1 MLDVEAL
8 PLPEAGAQRPER
20 HRYRGGGAV
29 RRGELHALRGAPG
42 AHRTPVCPGE
52 TFKEAV
58 QSLGLDL
65 DRAAP
70 AGQLAGLAHDRP
82 GATVLIAPRVGPR
95 PGARRARAG
104 IGS

>member
-1 MLDVEAL
+1 MLDVQAL
-8 PLPEAGAQRPER
+8 PLPQAGTQRPER

-29 RRGELHALRGAPG
+29 RRGELHALRGTPG

-58 QSLGLDL
+58 QPLGLNL
-65 DRAAP
+65 DRAAT
-70 AGQLAGLAHDRP
+70 AGQLAGLAHGGP
-82 GATVLIAPRVGPR
+82 GATMLTAPRVGPP
-95 PGARRARAG
+95 PGARPARAG